1 MNALRMKPFQVFS
14 LSPGTQC
21 SMWLLS
27 FHHMQEHFEK
37 SALNRYVTYRRNY
50 VFIQVITFDYSEHL
64 FVFSSFHTDIMR

>member
-1 MNALRMKPFQVFS
+1 
-14 LSPGTQC
+14 
-21 SMWLLS
+21 
-27 FHHMQEHFEK
+27 MQEHFEK